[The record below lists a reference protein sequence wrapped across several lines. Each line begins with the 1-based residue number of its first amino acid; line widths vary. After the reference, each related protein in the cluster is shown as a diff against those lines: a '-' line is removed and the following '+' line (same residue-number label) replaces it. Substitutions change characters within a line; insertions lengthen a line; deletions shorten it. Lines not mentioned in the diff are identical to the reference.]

1 MRTYGRIFALN
12 PDGSRQ
18 VPQPPGYPYWEVVT
32 TDAAGF
38 DTPVY
43 LTTLCQN
50 FLLNLNESPFFA
62 NYGLPAQQ
70 SVLQQVQPDY
80 YVAQIQRQFAQYFA
94 SLIISKVPNVPN
106 PTYNVAVVTPQ
117 GSKIVVQVAT

>member
-1 MRTYGRIFALN
+1 MRTYGRITN
-12 PDGSRQ
+12 PDGSKS
-18 VPQPPGYPYWEVVT
+18 WIVVT
-32 TDAAGF
+32 TDANGF
-38 DTPVY
+38 DTPCW

-94 SLIISKVPNVPN
+94 SLIVAKVPDVTT

-117 GSKIVVQVAT
+117 GSKIVVQVPT